1 MYIKSQN
8 LKQLYRIIFLLC
20 CEAGMILQY
29 IDSLRRGNADTLLY
43 YYTVQSGIL
52 CFLYFFF
59 LAVFSPKK
67 EKAVIRGAVTMCIA
81 VTAIAYLFM
90 PNGAKEAAASDK
102 AFYTG
107 YILMHYIV
115 PLMVILDYLLFFP
128 KGLYKALHPLCW
140 LILPYLYIAFTMI
153 CAKFGSKIFSGFG
166 ASSRYPYPFLDT
178 DLYGKNKVALI
189 IVFITAAFL
198 ALGYLSFVI
207 DRLLGKNG
215 KKLK

>member
-1 MYIKSQN
+1 
-8 LKQLYRIIFLLC
+8 
-20 CEAGMILQY
+20 
-29 IDSLRRGNADTLLY
+29 
-43 YYTVQSGIL
+43 
-52 CFLYFFF
+52 
-59 LAVFSPKK
+59 
-67 EKAVIRGAVTMCIA
+67 MCIA

-153 CAKFGSKIFSGFG
+153 CAKFGSKIFP
-166 ASSRYPYPFLDT
+166 ASAAAAVTRIRFSTQTF
-178 DLYGKNKVALI
+178 
-189 IVFITAAFL
+189 TAKT
-198 ALGYLSFVI
+198 
-207 DRLLGKNG
+207 RLRL
-215 KKLK
+215 